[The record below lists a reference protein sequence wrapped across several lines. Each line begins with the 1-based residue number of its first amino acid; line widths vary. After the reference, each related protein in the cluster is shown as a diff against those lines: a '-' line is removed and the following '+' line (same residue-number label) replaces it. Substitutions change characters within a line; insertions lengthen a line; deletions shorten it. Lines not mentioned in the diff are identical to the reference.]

1 MNDRFFLDTNIFVYS
16 LAAGPSKKKD
26 RAAELVE
33 RAIGSGKGAVSYQVI
48 QEFFSVAFRRFLPRM
63 TFAEAEQYLA
73 ATFHP
78 LLVVHSSHSL
88 YMEALT
94 LSRRNSLSWYDSLIV
109 ASASE
114 SQCRVLYSED
124 LQDGQAFG
132 NLKIQNPFAGI

>member
-1 MNDRFFLDTNIFVYS
+1 VD
-16 LAAGPSKKKD
+16 
-26 RAAELVE
+26 
-33 RAIGSGKGAVSYQVI
+33 RAIGSGKGVVSYQVI
-48 QEFFSVAFRRFLPRM
+48 QEFFSVAFRRFTPKM
-63 TFAEAEQYLA
+63 TFAEAEQYLSV
-73 ATFHP
+73 TFHP
-78 LLVVHSSHSL
+78 LLVVHSSYSL